1 MKRTRTIGLAASAA
15 FVVLLSSALT
25 NADAAT
31 SLSKTLTIGLE
42 DDAAIALSTKNG
54 WILAGTTFES
64 SESSTVFADRA
75 LGGSDIWVA
84 SLDATLAP
92 TWSHRAGTMQNDI
105 FGGAALDQ
113 SGNIWLV
120 GSSQSETVTAAP
132 IVMTTPAP
140 ATIGP
145 GNTPITVN
153 PDGVSLTSPLVAAPR
168 PLSQLIIQGVRSD
181 GSALLKTTISFGA
194 KFAVLPTGVVSDNT
208 GLWIAGT
215 ILTLESKALRGFYL
229 NCDFALQCKAPIYL
243 GKSGTSIRTTA
254 LSAGNLLVAGST
266 TDVWK
271 GKPAIGKVDALA
283 VVVNV
288 KSGAI
293 TQTQRSGN
301 SGTRRSWESGAFV
314 NGEAVLAGTVDYG
327 KKMEIVTTTFSK
339 TGAVV
344 STRRWLGS
352 PPVALAPRVGGA
364 IALAFAVSP
373 SELKAISPPTKG
385 VGLDALSVSLSASK
399 SGSRTLGL
407 THVSPRVGDQS
418 LLALAANSTGLL
430 TVSGSGPGLLLLD
443 FYPDSGSGAVK
454 R

>member
-271 GKPAIGKVDALA
+271 GEPAIGKVDALA

-364 IALAFAVSP
+364 IALAFSVSP
-373 SELKAISPPTKG
+373 SELKAISTPTKG

>member
-271 GKPAIGKVDALA
+271 GEPAIGKVDALA

>member
-1 MKRTRTIGLAASAA
+1 MKRTRTIRLAASAA
-15 FVVLLSSALT
+15 LFVLLSSALT
-25 NADAAT
+25 HAEAAT

-75 LGGSDIWVA
+75 LGGSDIWIA

-92 TWSHRAGTMQNDI
+92 TWSHRVGTVQNDI

-120 GSSQSETVTAAP
+120 GSSQSESVTATP
-132 IVMTTPAP
+132 IVITTPAP
-140 ATIGP
+140 TSVGP
-145 GNTPITVN
+145 GNTPVTIN
-153 PDGVSLTSPLVAAPR
+153 PDGVSLSSPLVAAPR

-181 GSALLKTTISFGA
+181 GSSLLKTTISFGA
-194 KFAVLPTGVVSDNT
+194 KFAVLPTGVVSDTT

-215 ILTLESKALRGFYL
+215 ILTLESKAIRGFYL

-283 VVVNV
+283 LVINA
-288 KSGAI
+288 KSGAV
-293 TQTQRSGN
+293 TQTLRSGN
-301 SGTRRSWESGAFV
+301 SGTQRSWESGAFV
-314 NGEAVLAGTVDYG
+314 NGGAVLAGSVDYG

-339 TGAVV
+339 VGAVV

-352 PPVALAPRVGGA
+352 PPVSLAPRTGGA
-364 IALAFAVSP
+364 IALAFSVSP
-373 SELKAISPPTKG
+373 SELKVISPPTKG
-385 VGLDALSVSLSASK
+385 AGLDPLSVSLSASK
-399 SGSRTLGL
+399 SGTRTLSASQV
-407 THVSPRVGDQS
+407 TPRVGDQP

-430 TVSGSGPGLLLLD
+430 MISGAGAGPLFLD